1 MEQLAQFVTKSFE
14 YNNNRVLDLL
24 TMATRVDDDD
34 SNGATKY
41 SSKILNKI
49 NQEINQSDS
58 DGDESEEIDIT
69 DESLPRHSPK
79 IVNIVSTDGNQDST
93 NDKPECNDQSQ
104 SSPLSL
110 VKKSTKGAPKNW
122 LISDEDARRPTDEN
136 KRPQKGFFDA
146 LNLSK
151 IADYSAHSMDVQF
164 RAKPV
169 TELLK
174 EIRKFQNSTS
184 PPLSTRLDD
193 NYESRS
199 CSPEQINQEGNI
211 ETTFY
216 LISPMKKF

>member
-24 TMATRVDDDD
+24 NMATRVDDDD
-34 SNGATKY
+34 SNHQLKNYAKKQETQF
-41 SSKILNKI
+41 INEQLN
-49 NQEINQSDS
+49 SDS

-79 IVNIVSTDGNQDST
+79 PTVHDSSG
-93 NDKPECNDQSQ
+93 DKQELNRQAQ

-110 VKKSTKGAPKNW
+110 VKKATKGAPKNW
-122 LISDEDARRPTDEN
+122 LISDDDNTATTPRRPTDEN
-136 KRPQKGFFDA
+136 QRPQKGFFDA
-146 LNLSK
+146 LNLSRV
-151 IADYSAHSMDVQF
+151 AEYSSAHTVDVVQF

-174 EIRKFQNSTS
+174 EIRKFQSATP

-199 CSPEQINQEGNI
+199 SSPGENNQEGKCI
-211 ETTFY
+211 
-216 LISPMKKF
+216 